1 MKSYLQGL
9 ITGAVFVSAI
19 FLLMGQSK
27 FKMEDASRN
36 ALLHI
41 KKNNVQIN
49 SEVGTYQFAQFANNK
64 IHLLDT
70 RSGYM
75 FSWNT
80 STNTWNAIS
89 KK

>member
-9 ITGAVFVSAI
+9 ITGAVFVLAI